1 MKSNRVRKKL
11 CVTMLL
17 LVVLMSASPFLATA
31 TAAEDFTF
39 TVEAKGE
46 LSRLSG
52 YKLRNTSDTYDA
64 WKVRMTDSTEH
75 TKEHTDGS
83 AKTATLFWLGI
94 YNKNGN
100 NPMGS
105 EKKKVVEGHDA
116 YYFAAYAASNN
127 KKVALYAADNSST
140 NKKYNIKGYWSPNQN
155 HRPTDG

>member
-1 MKSNRVRKKL
+1 MRFNCLRKKL
-11 CVTMLL
+11 CVTLML
-17 LVVLMSASPFLATA
+17 LVVLLSASPFFATA
-31 TAAEDFTF
+31 TASTDFSY
-39 TVEAKGE
+39 TVEAKGQ
-46 LSRLSG
+46 LVRVPG
-52 YKLRNTSDTYDA
+52 YKLRDTSDTYDA

-140 NKKYNIKGYWSPNQN
+140 NKQYNIKGYWSPNQN
-155 HRPTDG
+155 HKPTDG